1 MSPLRALARTAIR
14 RPGVV
19 LTLLGA
25 ASAAM
30 VPGLL
35 RLEIR
40 TDGAAIY
47 PDGDPAVVRTQEDRK
62 AFGEPDQIILLATS
76 RPGGPPLASPAGFR
90 FLAAL
95 QNKLARMPGVEPLGV
110 RSLASLVAPPE
121 GRMERLTIE
130 TFADLWSRGK
140 AGDEGLP
147 ALLARIRRLPVANG
161 LFLSADGKAAPFY
174 ISISPAARN
183 AGRAEALAAL
193 EQIAAAHRGEPFDLR
208 VMGPVAAEVELGRAV
223 LRDLGRLVPV
233 MVLAVALLLAVTL
246 RTAGGVIVPLAQV
259 LATLLWTLGLMGWC
273 GIPITLVTT
282 VMPVL
287 LMAMAM
293 TDEIYLIER
302 LRDHLAT
309 TAAAGPERVRT
320 ALAAA
325 FDDLWA
331 PLALISLSTAAG
343 FFSFATASMPP
354 LRHFGVFTGLG
365 LLFGMLFTFTL
376 APALVAVLPARWVE
390 RRERGSPALLG
401 YERWTARRP
410 RAMAL
415 AGAALVALAIPGLF
429 RLRIEDSWID
439 NLDPRSPLATA
450 ERIFNRNFWGSYRYD
465 VVVQG
470 DPGLFARPA
479 GVAVLEELHR
489 FARTAPHVGGAWSP
503 LPPFEAAAR
512 ALGDPLPVSALPP
525 ADLKRVAALTEVLR
539 LRLGLGQILSLQ
551 ADAARVRLFVRNA
564 DYRKARELERA
575 VRVELMRLPASVSA
589 HVSGDVPVALAV
601 VGSVVGN
608 QLRSI
613 AGTAILIAL
622 MLLAA
627 FRSLRLAAAVL
638 APVLAAT
645 LLVFAAMGYAGR
657 PLGIATSM
665 FAALTLGAGVDF
677 AVQYTYAYLRERRAS
692 RPHDEAVEETL
703 RTTGRGLRWNA
714 VVLALGIA
722 VLAVSAI
729 HPNASLGVLLA
740 AAMAVSYAATLTFLP
755 ELLRR
760 LAVTAPSRRS
770 P

>member
-1 MSPLRALARTAIR
+1 
-14 RPGVV
+14 
-19 LTLLGA
+19 
-25 ASAAM
+25 
-30 VPGLL
+30 
-35 RLEIR
+35 
-40 TDGAAIY
+40 
-47 PDGDPAVVRTQEDRK
+47 
-62 AFGEPDQIILLATS
+62 
-76 RPGGPPLASPAGFR
+76 
-90 FLAAL
+90 
-95 QNKLARMPGVEPLGV
+95 
-110 RSLASLVAPPE
+110 
-121 GRMERLTIE
+121 
-130 TFADLWSRGK
+130 
-140 AGDEGLP
+140 
-147 ALLARIRRLPVANG
+147 
-161 LFLSADGKAAPFY
+161 
-174 ISISPAARN
+174 
-183 AGRAEALAAL
+183 
-193 EQIAAAHRGEPFDLR
+193 
-208 VMGPVAAEVELGRAV
+208 
-223 LRDLGRLVPV
+223 VPV

-302 LRDHLAT
+302 LRDHLG
-309 TAAAGPERVRT
+309 AGGPGAERVRT

-376 APALVAVLPARWVE
+376 APALLAVLPASWVE
-390 RRERGSPALLG
+390 RRERGAAGLLG
-401 YERWTARRP
+401 YERWTVRHP
-410 RAMAL
+410 RAAAL

-429 RLRIEDSWID
+429 RLTIEDSWID

-450 ERIFNRNFWGSYRYD
+450 ERIFNRDFWGSYRYD

-470 DPGLFARPA
+470 DQGLFARPA

-489 FARTAPHVGGAWSP
+489 FAGTAPHVGGAWSP

-525 ADLKRVAALTEVLR
+525 VDLKRVTALTEVLR

-551 ADAARVRLFVRNA
+551 ADTARVRLFVRNA

-575 VRVELMRLPASVSA
+575 VTVELARLPASAGVSA

-627 FRSLRLAAAVL
+627 FRNLRLAAAVL

-677 AVQYTYAYLRERRAS
+677 AVQYTYAYLRERRAG
-692 RPHDEAVEETL
+692 RLHADAITETL

-722 VLAVSAI
+722 VLAVSSI

-740 AAMAVSYAATLTFLP
+740 AAMAVSYAATLVFLS

-760 LAVTAPSRRS
+760 AAVTAPSRRS
-770 P
+770 T